1 MNKNEKSIRIFSALI
16 LTAFAA
22 AVLYFAGSIVFAL
35 KQGPERAER
44 DFIKLSDQ
52 INSDAASLNRYQ
64 ASEHKYIAAFII
76 YSQQNT
82 LFAYPA
88 SSNLIQTDTA
98 GTPVLR
104 NSSPFIKIFNTSLS
118 VSQMPNTVLSA
129 AIYTLHPSDIYNPA
143 RISFL
148 AVLVCTLAVFTVL
161 VYYAASAKTSA
172 PDTENT
178 SEKTIPDYAMQSED
192 IDFNAAS
199 DYNGIA
205 EYDTEDVYDEAEQS
219 MVVQNSLPSF
229 AEPDLPLQPEMEYE
243 EKTGTEAQPEVHNSE
258 PFADPMGLFSPAT
271 GVGWESYLETRLDA
285 ELVRSS
291 SSEQDLALILLRIRG
306 GEQRPDILAKA
317 AAILIEIFKFR
328 DFVFEYKKD
337 GFAGILLN
345 MNLDQAMVLAETL
358 YTRLCDLL
366 KNEYMDAKPAIG
378 ISTKSLRL
386 LPGSRLLTEAAQALE
401 KALCEKDMPI
411 VAFRVNPDKY
421 RRFVA
426 ESGTDM

>member
-1 MNKNEKSIRIFSALI
+1 
-16 LTAFAA
+16 
-22 AVLYFAGSIVFAL
+22 
-35 KQGPERAER
+35 
-44 DFIKLSDQ
+44 
-52 INSDAASLNRYQ
+52 
-64 ASEHKYIAAFII
+64 
-76 YSQQNT
+76 
-82 LFAYPA
+82 
-88 SSNLIQTDTA
+88 
-98 GTPVLR
+98 
-104 NSSPFIKIFNTSLS
+104 
-118 VSQMPNTVLSA
+118 
-129 AIYTLHPSDIYNPA
+129 
-143 RISFL
+143 
-148 AVLVCTLAVFTVL
+148 
-161 VYYAASAKTSA
+161 
-172 PDTENT
+172 
-178 SEKTIPDYAMQSED
+178 MQSED

-219 MVVQNSLPSF
+219 MAVQNSLPSF

-243 EKTGTEAQPEVHNSE
+243 EKTGTEAQPEAHNSE

-366 KNEYMDAKPAIG
+366 KNEYMDEKPAIG

>member
-161 VYYAASAKTSA
+161 VYYAASAKTNAS
-172 PDTENT
+172 DTENT
-178 SEKTIPDYAMQSED
+178 SEKIISDYAMQSED
-192 IDFNAAS
+192 IDFFIPHQANIRIIDAVKNRLNFRDEQCVLTVAKYGNTSSAS
-199 DYNGIA
+199 IPMAINDAYEDGRIKNGS
-205 EYDTEDVYDEAEQS
+205 V
-219 MVVQNSLPSF
+219 L
-229 AEPDLPLQPEMEYE
+229 L
-243 EKTGTEAQPEVHNSE
+243 
-258 PFADPMGLFSPAT
+258 
-271 GVGWESYLETRLDA
+271 LDA
-285 ELVRSS
+285 F
-291 SSEQDLALILLRIRG
+291 G
-306 GEQRPDILAKA
+306 GGFTWGS
-317 AAILIEIFKFR
+317 AILKF
-328 DFVFEYKKD
+328 
-337 GFAGILLN
+337 GG
-345 MNLDQAMVLAETL
+345 
-358 YTRLCDLL
+358 
-366 KNEYMDAKPAIG
+366 KNF
-378 ISTKSLRL
+378 S
-386 LPGSRLLTEAAQALE
+386 
-401 KALCEKDMPI
+401 DM
-411 VAFRVNPDKY
+411 
-421 RRFVA
+421 
-426 ESGTDM
+426 

>member
-22 AVLYFAGSIVFAL
+22 AVLYFAGSIIFTL
-35 KQGPERAER
+35 KQGPERAEQE
-44 DFIKLSDQ
+44 FIKLSDQ

-64 ASEHKYIAAFII
+64 ANEHKYIAAFVIH
-76 YSQQNT
+76 SQQNT
-82 LFAYPA
+82 LFAYPSA
-88 SSNLIQTDTA
+88 SNLIQTDAA
-98 GTPVLR
+98 GTPMLR
-104 NSSPFIKIFNTSLS
+104 NSSPFIKIFNTSLNT
-118 VSQMPNTVLSA
+118 SQIPNAVLSA

-148 AVLVCTLAVFTVL
+148 AVLVCTLSVFTVL
-161 VYYAASAKTSA
+161 VYYAASAKTSE
-172 PDTENT
+172 TESENT
-178 SEKTIPDYAMQSED
+178 DEKIIPDYAMQSED
-192 IDFNAAS
+192 IGFNEMP
-199 DYNGIA
+199 DYNDMG
-205 EYDTEDVYDEAEQS
+205 EYDTDHVYDEVEQS
-219 MVVQNSLPSF
+219 VVVQDSLPSF
-229 AEPDLPLQPEMEYE
+229 DTPTLPLQPEMEYE
-243 EKTGTEAQPEVHNSE
+243 EKTGTEAQPQAHNSE
-258 PFADPMGLFSPAT
+258 PFADPMSLFSPAT

-291 SSEQDLALILLRIRG
+291 SSEQDLALVLLRLRG
-306 GEQRPDILAKA
+306 GEQRPDVLAKA
-317 AAILIEIFKFR
+317 AAILIDTFKFR

-366 KNEYMDAKPAIG
+366 KSEYMDEKPAIG

-386 LPGSRLLTEAAQALE
+386 LPGSRLLTEASQALE